1 MEIDLIEYGEGVDP
15 TNQDDICRAPAGALQ
30 ISPNELEKVE
40 KGFEEIDK
48 KAEETGETIAAMT
61 KKVEL
66 YKSAAVKAGADSP
79 IGKEAIAKAAELQGE
94 LDKVNELVNRNN
106 TDFDTFRSVVGISQT
121 AINSYGAFQAV
132 SAIVGVE
139 NEKLLETMV
148 KLQSAQQL
156 LNALE
161 GARQSLLQRNSVIT
175 KALAGVQKAY
185 GLAVGTSTGALKL
198 FRLALIAT
206 GIGALVVLIGTLIAN
221 WKEFT
226 GWIQKTIDRFEW
238 LQPVVNFFVKQI
250 ELVKE
255 GLRALGILESE
266 QTEQAKA
273 LAEARLQAA
282 KDEEKAIN
290 DRYDFEIA
298 KAQAAGKETFQLEQ
312 EKRKALIERLR
323 SEGKALIELA
333 KLNGEF
339 TEEQKER
346 SKELTE
352 EFKRLSREQAL
363 ANIAQ
368 QKKITDNYKKEV
380 AERVKAGDK
389 AAEEEK
395 KKMDEE
401 ISRQDAQYL
410 LLEKLRLSAKD
421 KEIADLVRGYEQKFA
436 LAEGNAELE
445 KELMQKQAEEI
456 AEIEQTYADDKLAR
470 DGENAKRLRDLRLEL
485 KADNG
490 ELDEYA
496 SPEEAKAFY
505 DARREVESERFEN
518 ELEDLKM
525 QKEIE
530 NMTDEEFNLQ
540 KQLIEKNNSK
550 AIMGI
555 KKEEADFEAKMNQF
569 KQDSYISLASSTVGI
584 IGSMSELAGDNATLQ
599 KTLAVAQIAIDTGVG
614 LSGAVRQAQV
624 VPFPG
629 NIAAIGTGVSAVLSG
644 MVSAKKA
651 LSQAKVPGGGIQLPN
666 IPTAGG
672 GGAGGNVQLP
682 QATRTDGNLTSDL
695 LDDTGGA
702 TGTRGGDQRI
712 TVLSS
717 DITRTQESNQ
727 ASVENS
733 EL

>member
-1 MEIDLIEYGEGVDP
+1 
-15 TNQDDICRAPAGALQ
+15 
-30 ISPNELEKVE
+30 
-40 KGFEEIDK
+40 
-48 KAEETGETIAAMT
+48 
-61 KKVEL
+61 
-66 YKSAAVKAGADSP
+66 
-79 IGKEAIAKAAELQGE
+79 
-94 LDKVNELVNRNN
+94 
-106 TDFDTFRSVVGISQT
+106 
-121 AINSYGAFQAV
+121 
-132 SAIVGVE
+132 
-139 NEKLLETMV
+139 MV

>member
-1 MEIDLIEYGEGVDP
+1 MATETEAIIKVRVDAE
-15 TNQDDICRAPAGALQ
+15 D
-30 ISPNELEKVE
+30 SPNELEKVE

>member
-1 MEIDLIEYGEGVDP
+1 
-15 TNQDDICRAPAGALQ
+15 
-30 ISPNELEKVE
+30 
-40 KGFEEIDK
+40 
-48 KAEETGETIAAMT
+48 
-61 KKVEL
+61 
-66 YKSAAVKAGADSP
+66 
-79 IGKEAIAKAAELQGE
+79 
-94 LDKVNELVNRNN
+94 
-106 TDFDTFRSVVGISQT
+106 
-121 AINSYGAFQAV
+121 
-132 SAIVGVE
+132 
-139 NEKLLETMV
+139 MV

-682 QATRTDGNLTSDL
+682 QATGTDGNLTSDL